1 MSDQSDNII
10 KDMQKCGYSIMRH
23 LKKRDIDLFLYLCY
37 VASYMI
43 DENVVSLSYA
53 ELKKKTHYPYSDSE
67 PTYTA
72 FIQKVIQ
79 QMDKDFI
86 VNHKDAHI
94 LNLYYIDGENALL
107 HLSYNPYGLNV
118 LKSIGLSISELN
130 ISQCSKLKS
139 VYSKRLYKMLLDTEE
154 KRNLILSVES
164 LRYWLNI
171 PDSYR
176 IKDINEKILKYVSK
190 DIGNIENNFK
200 ITKNFSGRKIKSY
213 TFQF

>member
-53 ELKKKTHYPYSDSE
+53 ELKKETHYPYSASD

-86 VNHKDAHI
+86 VNHKDVHI

-130 ISQCSKLKS
+130 INQCSKLKS

-154 KRNLILSVES
+154 ERRLILSVAN
-164 LRYWLNI
+164 LRYWLHI
-171 PDSYR
+171 PNTYTV
-176 IKDINEKILKYVSK
+176 KDINEKILKYVAE
-190 DIGNIENNFK
+190 DIRNIESRFK
-200 ITKNFSGRKIKSY
+200 IYKIVDGRKITHY
-213 TFQF
+213 EFEF